1 MISKIFIIIVKT
13 LTCTNT
19 HLHGRQNGKYHYKKS
34 ISSHTLPCSY
44 TLYGNTIISLK
55 HLPRKSKLGSDIH
68 TPGHIEYL
76 HTKFHRRTTSNKKDK
91 KYRDFGVDLSRHART
106 DTRTH
111 GRVHARTYAR
121 TLIHH
126 TVSISGLTACSYVHM
141 RVICVCSTLCIVT
154 AMRYGAA
161 LELLRVAVPT

>member
-1 MISKIFIIIVKT
+1 M
-13 LTCTNT
+13 
-19 HLHGRQNGKYHYKKS
+19 HGR
-34 ISSHTLPCSY
+34 
-44 TLYGNTIISLK
+44 
-55 HLPRKSKLGSDIH
+55 
-68 TPGHIEYL
+68 HIYDTQTED
-76 HTKFHRRTTSNKKDK
+76 FHKTRN
-91 KYRDFGVDLSRHART
+91 ART
-106 DTRTH
+106 AHSKTRTH